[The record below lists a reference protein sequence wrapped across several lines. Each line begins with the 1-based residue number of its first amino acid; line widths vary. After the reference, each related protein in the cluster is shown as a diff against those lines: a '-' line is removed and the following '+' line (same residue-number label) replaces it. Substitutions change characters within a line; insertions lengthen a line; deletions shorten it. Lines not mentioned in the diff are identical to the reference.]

1 VADNRTVTDRINL
14 VYESRTGDRVEE
26 MELPFRVLVLSD
38 LTQDERS
45 AYFEEQEAIRL
56 LSDNMDSLFKK
67 LKPELDL
74 KVADCL
80 GGGDEELLLHL
91 SFTSLEDFTPERV
104 MKAVPALSALLE
116 FNESLSRLSAGD
128 ASFSPGDDVKLIQ
141 SVLNSESVT
150 IEEIR
155 ENSESFGWLVSEI
168 EEKICRQIDAILH
181 HADFR
186 RLEAAWRSIRFL
198 IDRTD
203 FGENCELVFVN
214 VSKQGLLDDF
224 EDSPEV
230 FQSHLYQQ
238 VYSSEFGQFG
248 GRPYGILIGDY
259 EFGPGAQDIT
269 LMQRIASVAAV
280 SHAPFIAAAAAEF
293 FDIESYDKFSKL
305 RDLGSIFAQPRYAR
319 WNSFRAS
326 PDSRYVGLT
335 MPGFLL
341 RKGHDVSIGSL
352 QYRETVKN
360 AETDLL
366 WGNTCFAFASRL
378 IDSFAQY
385 RWCLNST
392 GDVAGKVEGLSIDRS
407 SGDIGS
413 GRIPTRFL
421 LTDRRETE
429 VVEQGFIPLSVHK
442 GEDVA
447 AFYSAYSTQAIRELG
462 GDDDDLSLRLAAQIP
477 YLLIIGRIS
486 HYLKIMQR
494 ENIGLWTNRR
504 EVDENLNKWMRQYV
518 SEMDNPAPGV
528 RARRPLRNAE
538 VKVREVEGKNDWYLV
553 RIQITPHLKFMG
565 NAFTLG
571 ETSKLEKN

>member
-1 VADNRTVTDRINL
+1 MADNTTVTDRINL

-26 MELPFRVLVLSD
+26 LELPFKVLVLTD
-38 LTQDERS
+38 LTQDQRS
-45 AYFEEQEAIRL
+45 EYFDKQEPIRL
-56 LSDNMDSLFKK
+56 LGDNMDTLFQK

-80 GGGDEELLLHL
+80 GGGDEELSLHL
-91 SFTSLEDFTPERV
+91 SFRALGDFTPGRV
-104 MKAVPALSALLE
+104 VEAVPALSALIA
-116 FNESLSRLSAGD
+116 FNDSLSRLASGD
-128 ASFSPGDDVKLIQ
+128 SSFNPGEDIGLIQ
-141 SVLNSESVT
+141 SVLDAESVSVDEIRQNSESY
-150 IEEIR
+150 
-155 ENSESFGWLVSEI
+155 GWLIAEI
-168 EEKICRQIDAILH
+168 EEKICRQLDAILH

-186 RLEAAWRSIRFL
+186 RLEAAWRTVAFL
-198 IDRTD
+198 VERTD

-230 FQSHLYQQ
+230 FQSRLYQQ
-238 VYSSEFGQFG
+238 VYSDEFGQFG
-248 GRPYGILIGDY
+248 GRPYGVLVGDY
-259 EFGPGAQDIT
+259 EFGPGAPDVT
-269 LMQRIASVAAV
+269 LMQRIASVSAV
-280 SHAPFIAAAAAEF
+280 SHAPFIAAASAEF
-293 FDIESYDKFSKL
+293 FDIETYEQFSKL
-305 RDLGSIFAQPRYAR
+305 RDLASIFAQPKYAR

-341 RKGHDVSIGSL
+341 RKPYDISIGSL
-352 QYRETVKN
+352 QYRETARD
-360 AETDLL
+360 AERELL
-366 WGNTCFAFASRL
+366 WGNTGYALVTRL

-392 GDVAGKVEGLSIDRS
+392 GDVAGKVEGLNIDR
-407 SGDIGS
+407 GPGNIGS

-421 LTDRRETE
+421 LTDKRETE

-447 AFYSAYSTQAIRELG
+447 AFYSAYSTQAVREIM
-462 GDDDDLSLRLAAQIP
+462 GDENDLSLRLSAQIP

-494 ENIGLWTNRR
+494 ENIGQWTNRR
-504 EVDENLNKWMRQYV
+504 EIDENLNKWLRQYV

-528 RARRPLRNAE
+528 RARRPLRSAE
-538 VKVREVEGKNDWYLV
+538 VKVREVDGKNDWYLV
-553 RIQITPHLKFMG
+553 RITITPHLKFMG
-565 NAFTLG
+565 QAFTLG
-571 ETSKLEKN
+571 ETSKLEKS